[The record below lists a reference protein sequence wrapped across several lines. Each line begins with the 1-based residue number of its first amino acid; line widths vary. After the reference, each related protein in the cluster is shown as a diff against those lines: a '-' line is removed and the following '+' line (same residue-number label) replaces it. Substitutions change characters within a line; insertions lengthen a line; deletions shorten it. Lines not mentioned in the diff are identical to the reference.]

1 MKIVVAV
8 DDSDCSQ
15 YSIDYILKRAW
26 STDTE
31 FLVLNVVEPIPVE
44 VGVGYMPPPSGEIE
58 QRLYDESA
66 EMVAKAAALLR
77 DKFPQ
82 LKVDVKVATGL
93 AAETICNVATAFDAD
108 LILMGSHGR
117 KGISHFFLGSVA
129 EEVLKKSSC
138 SVEVIKRKASKTV
151 TKSEDKMEKTGA
163 SK

>member
-58 QRLYDESA
+58 QRLYDASA

-77 DKFPQ
+77 DKFPE
-82 LKVDVKVATGL
+82 LKVDVKVASGL

-129 EEVLKKSSC
+129 EEVLKKSTC

-151 TKSEDKMEKTGA
+151 TKSEDKKEKTGA